1 MVLLKSTCTLIL
13 PLVNQHHYAVFTSIF
28 FNSQLY
34 FAACKRAIDLGIVM
48 DASGSVGYSNYKKV
62 RKFLVELS
70 EYFTISAS
78 GTHFG
83 VIHYS
88 YSGHLDFTPRS
99 SMYWNRETLK
109 AKLKKIVY
117 SRGKDITRRN
127 ICIVYLKNGVV
138 IGCILKFEIASMS

>member
-1 MVLLKSTCTLIL
+1 MQYL
-13 PLVNQHHYAVFTSIF
+13 PVYFIIRKF
-28 FNSQLY
+28 Y

-78 GTHFG
+78 GAHFG

-88 YSGHLDFTPRS
+88 YRSRLDFSPRNS
-99 SMYWNRETLK
+99 VYWDRETLK
-109 AKLKKIVY
+109 AKLNKIVY
-117 SRGKDITRRN
+117 SRGKDITRRQ
-127 ICIVYLKNGVV
+127 ICIVYFKNYVV
-138 IGCILKFEIASMS
+138 MGCNF